1 MSSSAY
7 QHYLAP
13 DDMAKIERVLA
24 GADTRGTFECLTA
37 ANYLTRKFQEGVTDE
52 VELAFALQH
61 YMKTRGT
68 WQRAPSG
75 NPGAD
80 HMRHPRHR

>member
-7 QHYLAP
+7 QYYLAP

-24 GADTRGTFECLTA
+24 EAGTRGTFERLNA

-52 VELAFALQH
+52 VELAFALRH
-61 YMKTRGT
+61 YMNTRGA
-68 WQRAPSG
+68 WQRAASD
-75 NPGAD
+75 NPGSH
-80 HMRHPRHR
+80 HMRHPHHR